1 MAKLNHKH
9 YYFSDSIVSFPFG
22 HPFLSEIRDYKSKT
36 EGKME
41 KIILEEEFE
50 MLKIEVDAISKNE
63 SLRLLRSIIL

>member
-1 MAKLNHKH
+1 
-9 YYFSDSIVSFPFG
+9 
-22 HPFLSEIRDYKSKT
+22 
-36 EGKME
+36 ME